1 VDLDFSVILDSTT
14 LTAIRGY
21 IGDTKKSG

>member
-1 VDLDFSVILDSTT
+1 VNLDFSVILDSTT

-21 IGDTKKSG
+21 IGNIKQ